1 MSKLITY
8 FFKKVITNLKIQGKW
23 EFQKSTY
30 LKQTNKKIHKSYKT
44 LLKVPIFLWFLHNTL
59 KKTYKKVY
67 KKYILTF

>member
-8 FFKKVITNLKIQGKW
+8 FFEKVITNLKIQGKW

-44 LLKVPIFLWFLHNTL
+44 LLKVPIFL
-59 KKTYKKVY
+59 
-67 KKYILTF
+67 